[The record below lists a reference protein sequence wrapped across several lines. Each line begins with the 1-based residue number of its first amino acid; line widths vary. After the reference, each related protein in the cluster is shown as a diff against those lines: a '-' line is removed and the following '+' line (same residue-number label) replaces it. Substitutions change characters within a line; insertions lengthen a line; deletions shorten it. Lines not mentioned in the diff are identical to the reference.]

1 MQSMQGNQICQ
12 LPTRIPGFPSMLKY
26 GQLDISSDME
36 KSPKK
41 GKKVDTVDLS
51 ELDVNQCKFIEVGD
65 TLIAVCLEKDKV
77 TIYTVED

>member
-1 MQSMQGNQICQ
+1 MRSVRENRICR
-12 LPTRIPGFPSMLKY
+12 LLLSIAGFPGTLKY

-41 GKKVDTVDLS
+41 GKKIDTVDLS
-51 ELDVNQCKFIEVGD
+51 ELDVDQCKFIEVGD

>member
-1 MQSMQGNQICQ
+1 M
-12 LPTRIPGFPSMLKY
+12 K
-26 GQLDISSDME
+26 

-51 ELDVNQCKFIEVGD
+51 ELDVDQCKFIKVGD

-77 TIYTVED
+77 TIYSVED

>member
-1 MQSMQGNQICQ
+1 MRGNQICQ
-12 LPTRIPGFPSMLKY
+12 LPARIPGFPYTLKY